1 MRILALLL
9 LLANICVYCWARYV
23 ATPEVTLVSTPIP
36 THGFNVPSLVLASES
51 AQSLSASSLASAD
64 CISLGPIEDEAK
76 SMVLA
81 DRLQAA
87 GLTSAQRT
95 EMADEF
101 SGYWV
106 TTDKFDSKAQAE
118 KTLQQL
124 HEGGISDAYVFTDQ
138 TPDYLISLGL
148 FSERAR
154 AEARRE
160 AVSKL
165 GFESFINER
174 TRQVQRYWL
183 DVTLQFAGQSVD
195 PGLLKSGNGDI
206 VRLQTKPCMAN
217 PE

>member
-1 MRILALLL
+1 
-9 LLANICVYCWARYV
+9 
-23 ATPEVTLVSTPIP
+23 
-36 THGFNVPSLVLASES
+36 LASES
-51 AQSLSASSLASAD
+51 AQSLSASSLASAN

-101 SGYWV
+101 AGYWV

-118 KTLQQL
+118 KILQQL
-124 HEGGISDAYVFTDQ
+124 HEGGIGDAYVFTDQ
-138 TPDYLISLGL
+138 APDYVISLGL
-148 FSERAR
+148 FSERTR

-165 GFESFINER
+165 GFQPFISER

-206 VRLQTKPCMAN
+206 VRLQTKPCMAS